1 MGQVVL
7 VDGYNVI
14 KNNLMFQTLVGSN
27 FAYAREL
34 LVKQL
39 KNRYRSTHQHVIVV
53 FDGED
58 DREQVTHDEHIRIIF
73 SRHGET
79 ADCVIARL
87 AAEARAAKQEVK
99 MYSDDEEVRSSV
111 LEQGGHVGST
121 GHLTRELTAAPQD
134 VAYRAHYR
142 QKVRRMYGIDPMAK
156 YLDDEQEPLPS
167 PKRNKKKKS
176 SRRHR

>member
-14 KNNLMFQTLVGSN
+14 KNNLMFQTLVGNN

-34 LVKQL
+34 LIKQL
-39 KNRYRSTHQHVIVV
+39 KNRYRSMHQQIIVV
-53 FDGED
+53 FDGEGN
-58 DREQVTHDEHIRIIF
+58 REQVTHDEHIRIIF

-79 ADCVIARL
+79 ADHVIARL
-87 AAEARAAKQEVK
+87 AAEARVAKQEVK

-121 GHLTRELTAAPQD
+121 GHLTRDLTAAPRD
-134 VAYRAHYR
+134 VAYRAHHR
-142 QKVRRMYGIDPMAK
+142 QKVRRAYGIDPMAK
-156 YLDDEQEPLPS
+156 YLDDEEEPLPS
-167 PKRNKKKKS
+167 PKRGKKKKPP
-176 SRRHR
+176 RHRW